1 MPSVD
6 CLFVH
11 ICFYIF
17 MSVSKSTVIPLMN
30 PAVAY
35 KRNAWIKMYITYA
48 HTNVFL
54 LIEMNL

>member
-1 MPSVD
+1 
-6 CLFVH
+6 
-11 ICFYIF
+11 